1 MFREKLHKDLGGIS
15 PDEELLVKVTKM
27 MQEEAAKPRQPK
39 HIAIMRYAGMAAA
52 VCMIAVG
59 SLALYSGG
67 LSAENSIATADYVA
81 NETKAAVQETALE
94 DGDMET
100 YCPSVDAQDGEEP
113 VAFSLEEAEETAVI
127 ILPEYK
133 NKGLY
138 ENTVMNPAVYGAAM
152 SFDEIMNGRRDEV
165 DSFYRIRITGIIDS
179 AEAAGLG
186 GYNADT
192 DEYDGFY
199 NAVIEYDYMA
209 KADRNEKIILSIS
222 GDGSFGMSDG
232 CPPYAEGDVVAA
244 VLQKNTANED
254 FRRRFSFAF
263 HYDVYEIDGISYGA
277 VRSQSVP
284 EAENGLTDYFGGEI
298 VEYETTA
305 PDNPAVYYG
314 LYEIEGIADNLRELF
329 E

>member
-1 MFREKLHKDLGGIS
+1 
-15 PDEELLVKVTKM
+15 
-27 MQEEAAKPRQPK
+27 
-39 HIAIMRYAGMAAA
+39 
-52 VCMIAVG
+52 
-59 SLALYSGG
+59 
-67 LSAENSIATADYVA
+67 
-81 NETKAAVQETALE
+81 
-94 DGDMET
+94 
-100 YCPSVDAQDGEEP
+100 
-113 VAFSLEEAEETAVI
+113 
-127 ILPEYK
+127 
-133 NKGLY
+133 
-138 ENTVMNPAVYGAAM
+138 MNPAVYGAAM
-152 SFDEIMNGRRDEV
+152 SFDEIMNGRCDEV

-179 AEAAGLG
+179 AEAAELG

-232 CPPYAEGDVVAA
+232 CPPYAEGDVVAV

-298 VEYETTA
+298 VEYETTV